1 MSSGWLPALSTTGP
15 AQEAPAPSGSVVL
28 VRYTMPPALLLYQD
42 SRARELEVHALQ
54 LQPSPGLDDDERRV
68 RREHALYERPRLRA
82 ADGEGAYV
90 QLAPGFDDD
99 RACYLDGELPGIVAQ
114 FLVRLK
120 L

>member
-1 MSSGWLPALSTTGP
+1 M
-15 AQEAPAPSGSVVL
+15 
-28 VRYTMPPALLLYQD
+28 LYQD

-68 RREHALYERPRLRA
+68 RRERALYERPRLRA

-99 RACYLDGELPGIVAQ
+99 RACCLDGELPGIVAQ

>member
-1 MSSGWLPALSTTGP
+1 MSGVSAESAPFMSGL
-15 AQEAPAPSGSVVL
+15 
-28 VRYTMPPALLLYQD
+28 
-42 SRARELEVHALQ
+42 
-54 LQPSPGLDDDERRV
+54 
-68 RREHALYERPRLRA
+68 LRA

-99 RACYLDGELPGIVAQ
+99 RACCLDGELPGIVAQ